1 MEALTVDS
9 GVVSLEVMPPSEVA
23 RRYGPLALLDG
34 KLDGLSRYT
43 YGLAISGWF
52 AQRLGRP
59 IVECQMVGQC
69 GCFVVFSFDLKRLD
83 PPLLALCRP
92 CEAGLGV
99 VLADI
104 ALMRTYLDCRE
115 DMDLRLERGGDR
127 MVAALDGFRQAIELA
142 CDAILPEEFIFLLAY
157 YEDKRRVLT
166 SRDAWEAGDRR
177 LCWRWSY

>member
-1 MEALTVDS
+1 MKALTVES

-34 KLDGLSRYT
+34 KLDGLSGYT
-43 YGLAISGWF
+43 YGLAVSGWF
-52 AQRLGRP
+52 SQRLGRQ
-59 IVECQMVGQC
+59 IVECQMMGQY
-69 GCFVVFSFDLKRLD
+69 GRFVVFSFDLKRLD

-127 MVAALDGFRQAIELA
+127 MVAALDGLRQAIMLA
-142 CDAILPEEFIFLLAY
+142 CDRLEPEEFIFLLAY

-166 SRDAWEAGDRR
+166 SRDAWEAGDR